1 MNKPIS
7 ILVVLMFISQNY
19 FPAYAEENGSNKK
32 ESKKAVK
39 QKVIKD
45 TNAKQF
51 NMVEKKQPVV
61 PDVSFG
67 AEDSAQEELIQV
79 SVRNEFDEEI
89 KVKFDTNREYPIA
102 PHESISLGQRKSG
115 KYTLTVYSKTGE
127 FVDNLTK
134 DIDLKNKFILNK
146 ETVSNSDKITGL
158 TTGQKVAITAGALG
172 AAAVGGVLIN
182 KALQNNQE
190 QTAPPAQQQE
200 LPGQNQLP
208 LQVQQLPIGEGLS
221 ATGGPALGR
230 KPIPQPEQ
238 PIVQNNQ
245 FAPDGMAVKF
255 LNMKY
260 PQVTVIVEGTDGQP
274 IGNNWVISLALP
286 ERKPQP
292 FVFNGEKIT
301 INPEQKIKAVLQ
313 NGLELQRYGFEL
325 DVDPVDNFYV
335 WVLK

>member
-146 ETVSNSDKITGL
+146 DTVSNADKITGL

-190 QTAPPAQQQE
+190 QIAPPVQQQE
-200 LPGQNQLP
+200 LSGQNQLP
-208 LQVQQLPIGEGLS
+208 LQVQQLPVGEGLK
-221 ATGGPALGR
+221 PA
-230 KPIPQPEQ
+230 PTQDQNQ